1 MPREIEKER
10 TMKLSIIKAAYA
22 LITGG
27 IPGLIKYALVVFN
40 EQVLSKIPNKEVGL
54 KYMRDAQYA
63 YNLIRDLLKNHYDD
77 ISEARRDSLGA
88 ILLALEELT
97 NALEDYNVTEMELD
111 SIIKKVSN
119 AIDAWKKAK
128 KK

>member
-1 MPREIEKER
+1 
-10 TMKLSIIKAAYA
+10 MKLSIIKSAYA

-54 KYMRDAQYA
+54 KYMRDAQYV

-77 ISEARRDSLGA
+77 ISESRRASLGA

-97 NALEDYNVTEMELD
+97 NALEDYNVTETELD

-128 KK
+128 KN